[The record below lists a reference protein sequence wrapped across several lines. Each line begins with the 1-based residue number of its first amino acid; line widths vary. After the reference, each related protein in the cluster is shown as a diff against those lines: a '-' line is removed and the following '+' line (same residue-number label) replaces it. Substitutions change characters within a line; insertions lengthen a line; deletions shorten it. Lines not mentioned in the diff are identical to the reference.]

1 MTLQEANSAG
11 RKTESRCENSSGR
24 DLGQSRIVRL
34 ICICGVLLLCVSC
47 ATEPRQVS
55 PPVQMP
61 DRFSDSGS
69 GPLPDKWWTAL
80 DDAQL
85 AELVER
91 SLEGNF
97 SLKAAWDRLDQARA
111 LARQRGAP
119 LWPQLDGTASGG
131 RSARE
136 TEVAG
141 SEQRIYADEYSLG
154 LTTSYEVDVWG
165 RVRANYEAGQLNAQ
179 ASSEDLQAAA
189 LSLTAQVAN
198 AWYRLV
204 EQYAQRDLLERQITT
219 NKRYL
224 QLVELRFRKGEATA
238 PDVLQQRKLVEST
251 RTEKS
256 AVKARLETLRHQLA
270 VLVGSVPRKA
280 DLPSRAK
287 LPDLPSLP
295 KTGVPAKWLRQ
306 RPDIYSAYLRVQSRD
321 RELAAAIADQYP
333 TFRISGNLTTSAA
346 QPSQLVDQWLAKLAG
361 NMTAPLLDGGRR
373 EAEVDRQKAALSE
386 SLHNY
391 AQTVLTG
398 VQEVE
403 DALTNETQQR
413 ETVAGLL
420 RQLELSNRT
429 VVQLWDRYTNG
440 TSGFLRVLD
449 ELRTQQR
456 LQREV
461 LAARAQL
468 VRDRVD
474 LYRTLGG
481 TWKLNRPQ
489 GSPAES
495 LVNETDSGSEPSEE
509 SESAQEYEHG
519 GAHS

>member
-1 MTLQEANSAG
+1 
-11 RKTESRCENSSGR
+11 
-24 DLGQSRIVRL
+24 
-34 ICICGVLLLCVSC
+34 
-47 ATEPRQVS
+47 
-55 PPVQMP
+55 
-61 DRFSDSGS
+61 
-69 GPLPDKWWTAL
+69 
-80 DDAQL
+80 
-85 AELVER
+85 
-91 SLEGNF
+91 
-97 SLKAAWDRLDQARA
+97 
-111 LARQRGAP
+111 
-119 LWPQLDGTASGG
+119 
-131 RSARE
+131 
-136 TEVAG
+136 
-141 SEQRIYADEYSLG
+141 
-154 LTTSYEVDVWG
+154 
-165 RVRANYEAGQLNAQ
+165 
-179 ASSEDLQAAA
+179 
-189 LSLTAQVAN
+189 
-198 AWYRLV
+198 
-204 EQYAQRDLLERQITT
+204 
-219 NKRYL
+219 
-224 QLVELRFRKGEATA
+224 
-238 PDVLQQRKLVEST
+238 
-251 RTEKS
+251 
-256 AVKARLETLRHQLA
+256 
-270 VLVGSVPRKA
+270 
-280 DLPSRAK
+280 
-287 LPDLPSLP
+287 
-295 KTGVPAKWLRQ
+295 
-306 RPDIYSAYLRVQSRD
+306 
-321 RELAAAIADQYP
+321 
-333 TFRISGNLTTSAA
+333 
-346 QPSQLVDQWLAKLAG
+346 
-361 NMTAPLLDGGRR
+361 MTAPLLDGGRR

-413 ETVAGLL
+413 KTVAGLL

-509 SESAQEYEHG
+509 SDSAQEYEHG